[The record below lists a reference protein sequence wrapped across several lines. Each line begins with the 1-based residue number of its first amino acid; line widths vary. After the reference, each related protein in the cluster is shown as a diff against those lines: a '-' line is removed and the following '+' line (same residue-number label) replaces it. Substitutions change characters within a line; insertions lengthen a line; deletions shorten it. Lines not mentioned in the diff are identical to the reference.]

1 MGRALALAVRQRE
14 QSLVLAATG
23 VLILATALT
32 PLVQLLVQAAAS
44 WPSGLAVLTS
54 ARTWVLFARS
64 LALAGVVTAGALIV
78 GVPIGVLLARA
89 DIPLRRSLWL
99 IHAFPMIVPPFLP
112 ALGWFHLLG
121 SRGLIGG
128 EASARFLFDEPGLVF
143 VLLATFVPIVSSLT
157 AVGVMGI
164 DVSLEE
170 AARSVAGPWRVAT
183 RILVPA
189 SAPAIALAAVI
200 VFALA
205 FSELG
210 VPMFLRVDVFPAA
223 VFARLGGADFAPGEA
238 LALALP
244 LIPLAAVLLLIE
256 RWLAG
261 RKSFAVLGLR
271 DGFRKP
277 LALGYWRLAALPVC
291 GCAALVSAAP
301 IGALLLRAQS
311 GGGLAATL
319 AWASSAPWNGL
330 VASTLA
336 ASTITLIGLV
346 VGHAVARG
354 LRGAAILDAMAMLTF
369 VMPAAVLGVGLIGV
383 WNRASLQPVYG
394 TLAILV
400 VGYVARYTAVGVR
413 VVACAV
419 AQSPLHLEEAAA
431 ASGAGFC
438 RRLWGIVLPVHAR
451 GIAFA
456 WLMAV
461 LFCLRDLET
470 AVLFY
475 PPGGEP
481 LTVRI
486 FTLEANGP
494 AAIVAGLCVLHLAIV
509 VAIVVLGA
517 VAFQKRAA

>member
-1 MGRALALAVRQRE
+1 
-14 QSLVLAATG
+14 
-23 VLILATALT
+23 
-32 PLVQLLVQAAAS
+32 LVQLLVQAAAS
-44 WPSGLAVLTS
+44 WPLGLAVLTS
-54 ARTWVLFARS
+54 TRTWGLFARS
-64 LALAGVVTAGALIV
+64 LVLAGVVTSGAIAV
-78 GVPIGVLLARA
+78 GVPIGVLLART
-89 DIPLRRSLWL
+89 DVPLRRSFWL
-99 IHAFPMIVPPFLP
+99 IHAFPMVLPPFLP

-121 SRGLIGG
+121 SQGFIGG
-128 EASARFLFDEPGLVF
+128 KASARFLFDEPGLVF
-143 VLLATFVPIVSSLT
+143 VLVATFVPIVTSLT
-157 AVGVMGI
+157 AVGVMGV

-189 SAPAIALAAVI
+189 AAPAIALAAVI

-244 LIPLAAVLLLIE
+244 LIPLALVLLLIE
-256 RWLAG
+256 RRLAG

-271 DGFRKP
+271 DGSRSR
-277 LALGYWRLAALPVC
+277 LALGPWRLAAVLVG
-291 GCAALVSAAP
+291 GCSALLSAAP
-301 IGALLLRAQS
+301 IGALLLHAQS
-311 GGGLAATL
+311 GGGLAETL
-319 AWASSAPWNGL
+319 AWASAAPWNGL

-336 ASTITLIGLV
+336 ASTISLIGLV
-346 VGHAVARG
+346 LGHAVARG
-354 LRGAAILDAMAMLTF
+354 LRGAAVLDAVAMLAF

-383 WNRASLQPVYG
+383 WNRAWFQPVYG

-419 AQSPLHLEEAAA
+419 AQSPVHLEEAAA
-431 ASGAGFC
+431 ASGAGFS
-438 RRLWGIVLPVHAR
+438 RRLFGIVLPVHAR
-451 GIAFA
+451 GIGFA

-494 AAIVAGLCVLHLAIV
+494 AAIVAGLCALHMAIV

-517 VAFQKRAA
+517 VAFHKRGT

>member
-1 MGRALALAVRQRE
+1 
-14 QSLVLAATG
+14 
-23 VLILATALT
+23 
-32 PLVQLLVQAAAS
+32 
-44 WPSGLAVLTS
+44 
-54 ARTWVLFARS
+54 VLFARS
-64 LALAGVVTAGALIV
+64 LALAGAVTCGALAV

-89 DIPLRRSLWL
+89 DMPLRRSLWL
-99 IHAFPMIVPPFLP
+99 IHAFPMILPPFLP
-112 ALGWFHLLG
+112 ALGWFHLFG
-121 SRGLIGG
+121 SHGFIGG
-128 EASARFLFDEPGLVF
+128 EASARFLFDEVGLAF

-157 AVGVMGI
+157 AVGVMGV
-164 DVSLEE
+164 DASLEE

-189 SAPAIALAAVI
+189 AAPAIALAAVI

-244 LIPLAAVLLLIE
+244 LIPLALVLLLIE
-256 RWLAG
+256 RRLAG

-271 DGFRKP
+271 DGSRRC
-277 LALGYWRLAALPVC
+277 LALGHWRLAPLLAC
-291 GCAALVSAAP
+291 GSAALLSAAP

-311 GGGLAATL
+311 GDGLAATL
-319 AWASSAPWNGL
+319 AWASAAPWNGL
-330 VASTLA
+330 VASALA
-336 ASTITLIGLV
+336 ASTIALIGLV
-346 VGHAVARG
+346 LGHAAARG
-354 LRGAAILDAMAMLTF
+354 LRGAAVLDGLTMLTF

-413 VVACAV
+413 VAACAV
-419 AQSPLHLEEAAA
+419 AQSPVHLEEAAA
-431 ASGAGFC
+431 ASGARFI
-438 RRLWGIVLPVHAR
+438 RRLFSIVLPVHAR

-456 WLMAV
+456 WLTAM

-494 AAIVAGLCVLHLAIV
+494 AAIVAGLCALHIAIV
-509 VAIVVLGA
+509 VAIVVLGV
-517 VAFQKRAA
+517 VAFQKRGA

>member
-1 MGRALALAVRQRE
+1 VGRALARAIRQRE
-14 QSLVLAATG
+14 QSLVLAAAG
-23 VLILATALT
+23 VLVLVTALA
-32 PLVQLLVQAAAS
+32 PLAQLLVQTVAT
-44 WPSGLAVLTS
+44 WPSGLAVLTTT
-54 ARTWVLFARS
+54 RTWLLFARS
-64 LALAGVVTAGALIV
+64 LVLAGAVTCGALAA

-89 DIPLRRSLWL
+89 DMPLRRSLWL
-99 IHAFPMIVPPFLP
+99 IHALPMILPPFLP
-112 ALGWFHLLG
+112 ALGWFHLFG
-121 SRGLIGG
+121 SQGFIGD
-128 EASARFLFDEPGLVF
+128 EASARLLFDELGLVF
-143 VLLATFVPIVSSLT
+143 VLLATFLPIVSSLT
-157 AVGVMGI
+157 AVGVMGV

-170 AARSVAGPWRVAT
+170 AARSVAGPWRVAS

-189 SAPAIALAAVI
+189 AAPAIALAAVI

-244 LIPLAAVLLLIE
+244 LIPLALALLLIE
-256 RWLAG
+256 RRLAG

-271 DGFRKP
+271 DGSRNR
-277 LALGYWRLAALPVC
+277 LALGRWRLPAVLLCGGAAVL
-291 GCAALVSAAP
+291 SAVP
-301 IGALLLRAQS
+301 IGALLLRAQT
-311 GGGLAATL
+311 GGALAATL
-319 AWASSAPWNGL
+319 QWASDAPWNGL

-336 ASTITLIGLV
+336 ASTIAPIGLV
-346 VGHAVARG
+346 LGHAAARG
-354 LRGAAILDAMAMLTF
+354 LRGAATLDGLAMLTF

-383 WNRASLQPVYG
+383 WNRASLQPIYG
-394 TLAILV
+394 SLAILV

-419 AQSPLHLEEAAA
+419 AQSPVHLEEAAA
-431 ASGAGFC
+431 ASGARFS
-438 RRLWGIVLPVHAR
+438 RRLFRIVLPVHAR
-451 GIAFA
+451 GVAFA

-494 AAIVAGLCVLHLAIV
+494 AAIVAGLCALHIAIV

-517 VAFQKRAA
+517 MVFQKRGA